1 MGAHMATK
9 SPKST
14 TDKAASKPKPAVASV
29 AVVIAPKS
37 KAAVKATAK
46 PSDKLALKAVTAPKS
61 ENKPKAKI
69 EALKR
74 RTLLEAVAM
83 RVGVKRTDAREV
95 MDAVLVEMAEAL
107 DQGRDLILPPF
118 GKVMLRKDKDGQDG
132 RPMVAR
138 IKLIEADKRGASAE
152 ETDQDYTLAQWGAA
166 D

>member
-29 AVVIAPKS
+29 AAVIAPKS

-46 PSDKLALKAVTAPKS
+46 PSDKPALKAVTAPKS
-61 ENKPKAKI
+61 ESKPKAKI

-152 ETDQDYTLAQWGAA
+152 ETDQD
-166 D
+166 

>member
-1 MGAHMATK
+1 MGTHMATK

-29 AVVIAPKS
+29 AAVIAPKS

-46 PSDKLALKAVTAPKS
+46 PSDKPALKAVTAPKFES
-61 ENKPKAKI
+61 KPKAKI

-118 GKVMLRKDKDGQDG
+118 GKVMLRKDKDGQNG

-152 ETDQDYTLAQWGAA
+152 ETDQD
-166 D
+166 

>member
-1 MGAHMATK
+1 MGTHMATK

-29 AVVIAPKS
+29 AAVIAPKS
-37 KAAVKATAK
+37 KAALKATAK
-46 PSDKLALKAVTAPKS
+46 PSDKPALKAVTAPKS
-61 ENKPKAKI
+61 DSKPKAKI

-74 RTLLEAVAM
+74 RALLEAVAM
-83 RVGVKRTDAREV
+83 RVGFKRTDARDV

-152 ETDQDYTLAQWGAA
+152 ETDQD
-166 D
+166 

>member
-9 SPKST
+9 APKST

-29 AVVIAPKS
+29 AAVIAPKS

-46 PSDKLALKAVTAPKS
+46 PSDKPALKAVTAPKFES
-61 ENKPKAKI
+61 KPKAKI

-152 ETDQDYTLAQWGAA
+152 ETDQD
-166 D
+166 

>member
-1 MGAHMATK
+1 MGAHMASK

-14 TDKAASKPKPAVASV
+14 MDKAASKPKPAVASV
-29 AVVIAPKS
+29 AAVIVPKS

-46 PSDKLALKAVTAPKS
+46 PSDKPALKAVTAPKFES
-61 ENKPKAKI
+61 KPKAKI

-74 RTLLEAVAM
+74 RALLEAVAM
-83 RVGVKRTDAREV
+83 RVGFKRTDARDV

-152 ETDQDYTLAQWGAA
+152 ETDQD
-166 D
+166 

>member
-1 MGAHMATK
+1 MGTHMATK

-14 TDKAASKPKPAVASV
+14 TDKTASKPKPAVASV
-29 AVVIAPKS
+29 AAVIAPKS

-46 PSDKLALKAVTAPKS
+46 PSDKPALKAVTAPKFES
-61 ENKPKAKI
+61 KPKAKI

-152 ETDQDYTLAQWGAA
+152 ETDQD
-166 D
+166 

>member
-1 MGAHMATK
+1 MATK

-29 AVVIAPKS
+29 AAVIAPKS

-46 PSDKLALKAVTAPKS
+46 PSDKPALKAVTAPKFES
-61 ENKPKAKI
+61 KPKAKI

-95 MDAVLVEMAEAL
+95 MDVVLVEMAEAL

-118 GKVMLRKDKDGQDG
+118 GKVMLR
-132 RPMVAR
+132 
-138 IKLIEADKRGASAE
+138 
-152 ETDQDYTLAQWGAA
+152 
-166 D
+166 

>member
-1 MGAHMATK
+1 MATK

-29 AVVIAPKS
+29 AAVIAPKS

-46 PSDKLALKAVTAPKS
+46 PSDKPALKAVTAPKFES
-61 ENKPKAKI
+61 KPKAKI

-152 ETDQDYTLAQWGAA
+152 ETDQD
-166 D
+166 

>member
-1 MGAHMATK
+1 MAPK

-14 TDKAASKPKPAVASV
+14 TDKAAAKPKPAVASV
-29 AVVIAPKS
+29 AAVIAPKS
-37 KAAVKATAK
+37 KAAAKATAK
-46 PSDKLALKAVTAPKS
+46 PSDKPALKAVTVPKS
-61 ENKPKAKI
+61 DSKPKVKI

-74 RTLLEAVAM
+74 RALLEAVAM

-152 ETDQDYTLAQWGAA
+152 ETDQD
-166 D
+166 

>member
-1 MGAHMATK
+1 MATR

-29 AVVIAPKS
+29 AAVIAPKS

-46 PSDKLALKAVTAPKS
+46 PSDKPALKAVTAPKFES
-61 ENKPKAKI
+61 KPKAKI

-83 RVGVKRTDAREV
+83 HVGVKRTDAREV

-152 ETDQDYTLAQWGAA
+152 ETDQD
-166 D
+166 

>member
-1 MGAHMATK
+1 MGTHMATK

-29 AVVIAPKS
+29 AAVIAPKS

-46 PSDKLALKAVTAPKS
+46 PSEKPALKAVTAPKFES
-61 ENKPKAKI
+61 KPKAKI

-152 ETDQDYTLAQWGAA
+152 ETDQD
-166 D
+166 

>member
-1 MGAHMATK
+1 MGAHMAPK

-14 TDKAASKPKPAVASV
+14 TDKAAAKPKPAVASV
-29 AVVIAPKS
+29 AAVTAPKS
-37 KAAVKATAK
+37 KAAAKATAK
-46 PSDKLALKAVTAPKS
+46 PSDKPALKAVTAPKS
-61 ENKPKAKI
+61 DSKPKAKI

-74 RTLLEAVAM
+74 RALLEAVAM

-138 IKLIEADKRGASAE
+138 IKLIEADKRVASAE
-152 ETDQDYTLAQWGAA
+152 EADQD
-166 D
+166 

>member
-1 MGAHMATK
+1 MGTHMATK

-29 AVVIAPKS
+29 AAVIAPKS

-46 PSDKLALKAVTAPKS
+46 PSDKPALKAVTAPKS
-61 ENKPKAKI
+61 DSKPKAKI

-74 RTLLEAVAM
+74 RALLEAVAM

-152 ETDQDYTLAQWGAA
+152 ETDQD
-166 D
+166 

>member
-1 MGAHMATK
+1 MGAHMAPK

-14 TDKAASKPKPAVASV
+14 TDKAAAKPKPAVASV
-29 AVVIAPKS
+29 AAVIAPKS

-46 PSDKLALKAVTAPKS
+46 PSDKPALKAVTAPKFES
-61 ENKPKAKI
+61 KPKAKI

-152 ETDQDYTLAQWGAA
+152 ETDQD
-166 D
+166 

>member
-1 MGAHMATK
+1 MAPK

-14 TDKAASKPKPAVASV
+14 TDKAAAKPKPAVASV
-29 AVVIAPKS
+29 AAVIAPKS
-37 KAAVKATAK
+37 NAAAKATAK
-46 PSDKLALKAVTAPKS
+46 PSDKPALKAVTAPKS
-61 ENKPKAKI
+61 DSKPKAKI

-74 RTLLEAVAM
+74 RALLEAVAM
-83 RVGVKRTDAREV
+83 RVGFKRTDARDV

-152 ETDQDYTLAQWGAA
+152 ETDQD
-166 D
+166 

>member
-1 MGAHMATK
+1 MATK
-9 SPKST
+9 SPKSA

-29 AVVIAPKS
+29 AAVIAPKS

-46 PSDKLALKAVTAPKS
+46 PSDKPALKAVTAPKS
-61 ENKPKAKI
+61 DSKPKAKI

-95 MDAVLVEMAEAL
+95 MDVVLVEMAEAL

-152 ETDQDYTLAQWGAA
+152 ETDQD
-166 D
+166 

>member
-1 MGAHMATK
+1 MGAQTPPQPTK
-9 SPKST
+9 ST
-14 TDKAASKPKPAVASV
+14 IYKAAAKLKPAVALV
-29 AVVIAPKS
+29 AAVIAPKS
-37 KAAVKATAK
+37 KAAAKATAK
-46 PSDKLALKAVTAPKS
+46 PSDKPALKAVTAPKS
-61 ENKPKAKI
+61 DSKPKAKI

-138 IKLIEADKRGASAE
+138 IKLIEADKRGANAE
-152 ETDQDYTLAQWGAA
+152 ETDQD
-166 D
+166 

>member
-1 MGAHMATK
+1 MGAHMAPK

-14 TDKAASKPKPAVASV
+14 TDKAAAKPKPAVASV
-29 AVVIAPKS
+29 AAVIAPKS
-37 KAAVKATAK
+37 KAAAKATAK
-46 PSDKLALKAVTAPKS
+46 PSDKPALKAVTVPKS
-61 ENKPKAKI
+61 DSKPKTKI

-74 RTLLEAVAM
+74 RALLEAVAM

-152 ETDQDYTLAQWGAA
+152 ETDQD
-166 D
+166 

>member
-14 TDKAASKPKPAVASV
+14 MDKAASKPKPAVASV
-29 AVVIAPKS
+29 AAVIAPKS

-46 PSDKLALKAVTAPKS
+46 PSDKPALKAVTAPKS
-61 ENKPKAKI
+61 DSKPKAKI

-74 RTLLEAVAM
+74 RALLEAVAM

-152 ETDQDYTLAQWGAA
+152 ETDQD
-166 D
+166 

>member
-1 MGAHMATK
+1 MGTHMATK

-29 AVVIAPKS
+29 AAVIAPKS

-46 PSDKLALKAVTAPKS
+46 PSDKPALKAVTAPKFES
-61 ENKPKAKI
+61 KPKAKI

-83 RVGVKRTDAREV
+83 RVGFKRTDARDV

-152 ETDQDYTLAQWGAA
+152 ETDQD
-166 D
+166 

>member
-1 MGAHMATK
+1 MGTHMATK

-29 AVVIAPKS
+29 AAVIAPKS

-46 PSDKLALKAVTAPKS
+46 PSDKPALKAVTAPKFES
-61 ENKPKAKI
+61 KPKAKI

-152 ETDQDYTLAQWGAA
+152 ETDQD
-166 D
+166 

>member
-14 TDKAASKPKPAVASV
+14 ADKAASKPKPAVASV
-29 AVVIAPKS
+29 AAVIAPKS

-46 PSDKLALKAVTAPKS
+46 PSDKPALKAVTAPKFES
-61 ENKPKAKI
+61 KPKAKI

-83 RVGVKRTDAREV
+83 RVGFKRTDARDV

-152 ETDQDYTLAQWGAA
+152 ETDQD
-166 D
+166 

>member
-1 MGAHMATK
+1 MGTHMATK

-29 AVVIAPKS
+29 AAVIAPKS

-46 PSDKLALKAVTAPKS
+46 PSDKPALKAVTAPKFES
-61 ENKPKAKI
+61 KPKAKI

-152 ETDQDYTLAQWGAA
+152 ENDQD
-166 D
+166 

>member
-1 MGAHMATK
+1 MATK

-29 AVVIAPKS
+29 AAVIAPKS

-46 PSDKLALKAVTAPKS
+46 PSDKPALKAVTAPKS
-61 ENKPKAKI
+61 ESKPKAKI

-152 ETDQDYTLAQWGAA
+152 ETDQD
-166 D
+166 

>member
-1 MGAHMATK
+1 MGAHVATK

-29 AVVIAPKS
+29 AAVIAPKS

-46 PSDKLALKAVTAPKS
+46 PSDKPALKAVTAPKFES
-61 ENKPKAKI
+61 KPKAKI

-152 ETDQDYTLAQWGAA
+152 ETDQD
-166 D
+166 

>member
-1 MGAHMATK
+1 MGAHMAPK

-14 TDKAASKPKPAVASV
+14 TDKAAAKPKPAVASV
-29 AVVIAPKS
+29 AAVIAPKS

-46 PSDKLALKAVTAPKS
+46 PSDKPALKAVSAPKS
-61 ENKPKAKI
+61 DSKPKAKI

-74 RTLLEAVAM
+74 RALLEAVAM

-152 ETDQDYTLAQWGAA
+152 ETDQD
-166 D
+166 

>member
-1 MGAHMATK
+1 MGTHMATK

-14 TDKAASKPKPAVASV
+14 TDKAVSKPKPAVASV
-29 AVVIAPKS
+29 AAVIAPKS

-46 PSDKLALKAVTAPKS
+46 PSDKPALKAVTAPKFES
-61 ENKPKAKI
+61 KPKAKI

-74 RTLLEAVAM
+74 RSLLEAVAM

-118 GKVMLRKDKDGQDG
+118 G
-132 RPMVAR
+132 
-138 IKLIEADKRGASAE
+138 
-152 ETDQDYTLAQWGAA
+152 
-166 D
+166 

>member
-1 MGAHMATK
+1 MGAHMAPK

-14 TDKAASKPKPAVASV
+14 TDKAAAKPKPAVASV
-29 AVVIAPKS
+29 APVIAPKS
-37 KAAVKATAK
+37 KAAAKATAK
-46 PSDKLALKAVTAPKS
+46 PSAKPALKAVTAPKS
-61 ENKPKAKI
+61 DSKPKAKI

-74 RTLLEAVAM
+74 RALLEAVAM

-152 ETDQDYTLAQWGAA
+152 ETDQD
-166 D
+166 

>member
-1 MGAHMATK
+1 MATK
-9 SPKST
+9 SPKSKA
-14 TDKAASKPKPAVASV
+14 DKAASKPKPAVASV
-29 AVVIAPKS
+29 AAVIAPKS

-46 PSDKLALKAVTAPKS
+46 PSDKPALKAVTAPKS

-152 ETDQDYTLAQWGAA
+152 ETDQD
-166 D
+166 

>member
-1 MGAHMATK
+1 MGTHMATK

-29 AVVIAPKS
+29 AAVIAPKS

-46 PSDKLALKAVTAPKS
+46 PSDKPALKAVTAPKFES
-61 ENKPKAKI
+61 KPKAKI

-107 DQGRDLILPPF
+107 DQGRDMILPPF
-118 GKVMLRKDKDGQDG
+118 G
-132 RPMVAR
+132 
-138 IKLIEADKRGASAE
+138 
-152 ETDQDYTLAQWGAA
+152 
-166 D
+166 

>member
-1 MGAHMATK
+1 MGTHMATK
-9 SPKST
+9 SPKSS

-29 AVVIAPKS
+29 AAVIAPKS
-37 KAAVKATAK
+37 KAAAKATAK
-46 PSDKLALKAVTAPKS
+46 PSEKPALKAVTAPKS
-61 ENKPKAKI
+61 DSKPKAKI

-74 RTLLEAVAM
+74 RALLEAVAM
-83 RVGVKRTDAREV
+83 RVGFKRTDARDV

-152 ETDQDYTLAQWGAA
+152 ETDQD
-166 D
+166 

>member
-29 AVVIAPKS
+29 AAVIAPKS

-46 PSDKLALKAVTAPKS
+46 PSDKPALKAVTAPKFES
-61 ENKPKAKI
+61 KPKAKI

-152 ETDQDYTLAQWGAA
+152 ETDQD
-166 D
+166 

>member
-14 TDKAASKPKPAVASV
+14 ADKAASKPKPAVASV
-29 AVVIAPKS
+29 A
-37 KAAVKATAK
+37 
-46 PSDKLALKAVTAPKS
+46 AVTAPKS

-95 MDAVLVEMAEAL
+95 MDAVLVEVAEAL

-118 GKVMLRKDKDGQDG
+118 GKVILRKDEDG
-132 RPMVAR
+132 
-138 IKLIEADKRGASAE
+138 
-152 ETDQDYTLAQWGAA
+152 
-166 D
+166 

>member
-1 MGAHMATK
+1 MGAHMAPK

-14 TDKAASKPKPAVASV
+14 TDKAAAKPKPAVASV
-29 AVVIAPKS
+29 AAVIAPKS

-46 PSDKLALKAVTAPKS
+46 PSDKPALKAVTAPKS
-61 ENKPKAKI
+61 DSKPKAKI

-74 RTLLEAVAM
+74 RALLEAVAM

-152 ETDQDYTLAQWGAA
+152 ETDQD
-166 D
+166 